1 MSHQI
6 ESGEV
11 EELSHHPQPKQ
22 YVGVAV
28 ILGIVTAIEVGIYYV
43 TAIEDYLVP
52 SLLALALVKFML
64 VALWFMHL
72 RFDSRLFRRLF
83 VTGIVLAIIIF
94 GIVLWFFTTHGGPA
108 PEVGA

>member
-1 MSHQI
+1 MSHHI
-6 ESGEV
+6 EEGEV
-11 EELSHHPQPKQ
+11 EELSHHPQPRQ

-28 ILGIVTAIEVGIYYV
+28 ILAVATAIEVGIYYIS
-43 TAIEDYLVP
+43 AIEDYLVP

-83 VTGIVLAIIIF
+83 VTGIVLALVIF
-94 GIVLWFFTTHGGPA
+94 GIVLVFFTTHGGPA